1 MNEVKV
7 SRKDIIWSYLA
18 QFFSIGA
25 GFVTLPLILNRLS
38 AEEVGFNYILL
49 TVGSIA
55 SLFDLGFV
63 VQFGRNITYVL
74 SGAKELKE
82 NGVAQSSSSEVD
94 FHLLKNVIDT
104 AQFVYK
110 RLSVAVLLIL
120 LTFGT
125 AYVYMVTDGFS
136 KVENS
141 VLIWILYCISIYF
154 NLYYKYLDSLLNGA
168 ALIQESRKAT
178 IYSKS
183 VYILIAYTLL
193 LSGNGLISVV
203 VANLVAP
210 FVSRFYSY
218 KKFYTKEIKQVLNG
232 LRSTNDEI
240 IKVFRSIWATTKML
254 ALNMIG
260 SFASNQAGMFIAG
273 FFLTLTEI
281 GSYGLMLQLFNILS
295 GLSISVNTTIQP
307 EFCKNR
313 VKGDYSKLLSDVS
326 FSACVAL
333 VVKFSGSLAILFI
346 APYLLLV
353 IRSNSLLPGLIVM
366 SVYAIHSLLHD
377 NMVCFC
383 TFITSGNEVPF
394 VKPSLITAVIIIF
407 SMTVFMW
414 LGMGIWGAV
423 LGIMIPELCYNSWRW
438 MIYVLKEFNISIASF
453 YSRGFIEVHNRVTIP
468 ITNKLFHN

>member
-1 MNEVKV
+1 MEVKV

-25 GFVTLPLILNRLS
+25 GFITLPLILNRLS

-49 TVGSIA
+49 TVSSIA

-82 NGVAQSSSSEVD
+82 NGVAQSTSNEVD
-94 FHLLKNVIDT
+94 YKLLKNVIDT

-110 RLSVAVLLIL
+110 RLSIAVLLIL
-120 LTFGT
+120 LSFGT

-136 KVENS
+136 IVENS
-141 VLIWILYCISIYF
+141 VLIWVLYCVSIYF

-183 VYILIAYTLL
+183 AYIIIAYILL
-193 LSGNGLISVV
+193 LSGFGLISVV
-203 VANLVAP
+203 VANLISP
-210 FVSRFYSY
+210 FISRYYSY
-218 KKFYTKEIKQVLNG
+218 KKFYTKEVNKVLSG
-232 LRSTNDEI
+232 LKSTKEEI
-240 IKVFRSIWATTKML
+240 TKVFRSIWATTKML
-254 ALNMIG
+254 ALNMVG
-260 SFASNQAGMFIAG
+260 SFASNQAGMFISG
-273 FFLTLTEI
+273 FFLTLSEI
-281 GSYGLMLQLFNILS
+281 GSYGLMLQFFNIIS
-295 GLSISVNTTIQP
+295 GLSISVNMALQP

-313 VKGDYSKLLSDVS
+313 VKGDTAKLLSDVS
-326 FSACVAL
+326 FSACVAIVIKVL
-333 VVKFSGSLAILFI
+333 GSLAIIFL
-346 APYLLLV
+346 APYVLML
-353 IRSNSLLPGLIVM
+353 IRSNSLLPSLIIM
-366 SVYAIHSLLHD
+366 ALYAIHSLLHD

-383 TFITSGNEVPF
+383 TYITSGNDVPF
-394 VKPSLITAVIIIF
+394 VKPSLVTAFFIIL

-438 MIYVLKEFNISIASF
+438 VIYVLKEFDISIISF
-453 YSRGFIEVHNRVTIP
+453 YNKGFNEIHNRVTIP
-468 ITNKLFHN
+468 VTNKLFHK